1 MPQFTKGKSGNP
13 AGRPKGC
20 KNKAIRKPVK
30 KNFLLDEFN
39 IEAEWI
45 KAFEGL
51 SDPKDRISALMA
63 IMPYCRKKETEK
75 SVDLVEGADRLNG
88 EKAVSY
94 SLDSLSAKE
103 LAAVKRGL
111 EQ

>member
-13 AGRPKGC
+13 AGRPKGS
-20 KNKAIRKPVK
+20 KNKVVRKSVK
-30 KNFLLDEFN
+30 KKFLLDGFN
-39 IEAEWI
+39 IEAEWL
-45 KAFEGL
+45 KAFEEL
-51 SDPKDRISALMA
+51 TDPKDRISSLMG

-75 SVDLVEGADRLNG
+75 SVDLVEGADQLNG